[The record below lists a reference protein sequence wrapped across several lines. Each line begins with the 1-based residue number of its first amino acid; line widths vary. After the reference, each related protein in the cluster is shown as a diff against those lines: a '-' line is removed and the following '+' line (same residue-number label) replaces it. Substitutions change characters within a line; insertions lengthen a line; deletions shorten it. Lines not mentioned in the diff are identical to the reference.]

1 MSKFGCLA
9 ALGLVIGLAVA
20 SGGARADDQEIIE
33 RIYQQVSTF
42 EERYPL
48 RVSRRKMEVREIDPD
63 SGDVRK
69 TATSLQEVE
78 MRVGGAPKIE
88 ILECQIDGQD
98 AEPQACKRRE
108 NSREPLYRIFGPKGR
123 DHYRL
128 ELLPFEGPNASD
140 VYRLRVLP
148 LERTA
153 RHFDGVMTFD
163 RESLRLLSYRGSLA
177 DYPFGLKDFNL
188 QIDFD
193 EWEGKPVAAT
203 TRLEMTLY
211 VPLILNVKVISQS
224 VAFDQRLISE

>member
-1 MSKFGCLA
+1 MSKIGCLVA
-9 ALGLVIGLAVA
+9 SSLVISLAL
-20 SGGARADDQEIIE
+20 SSGARADDQEIIE
-33 RIYQQVSTF
+33 RIYRHVSAF

-48 RVSRRKMEVREIDPD
+48 SVARRKMEVREIDPR

-69 TATSLQEVE
+69 TSTSLQEVE
-78 MRVGGAPKIE
+78 MRVGGTPKIT
-88 ILECQIDGQD
+88 IVECQIDGQD
-98 AEPQACKRRE
+98 AEPEACKRRE
-108 NSREPLYRIFGPKGR
+108 NSREPLYRIFGPNGR

-128 ELLPFEGPNASD
+128 ELLPPEAPSASD

-148 LERTA
+148 LERTE

-163 RESLRLLSYRGSLA
+163 AESLRLLSYRGSLA
-177 DYPFGLKDFNL
+177 DYPFGLKDFDL
-188 QIDFD
+188 AIDFD

-224 VAFDQRLISE
+224 VAFDQRLLRE